1 LFLKVLGLESCV
13 WGSPVKYASFS
24 DSMQRRAGTYKDVLV
39 LTRSCVD
46 CDGEQRMKKTYHKF
60 KRDSTSLL

>member
-1 LFLKVLGLESCV
+1 
-13 WGSPVKYASFS
+13 VKYASFS

-60 KRDSTSLL
+60 KRDSTTLL